1 MNYEFDFNIKNYSIS
16 ELETFLTLNEN
27 YSVNDINEKC
37 SKINSVITGNKDYDK
52 GYKNRLEQ
60 FLDEAKFKLVSN
72 IKAISQEYNGF
83 IEDYDKPIID
93 NKITS
98 SDFQKPI
105 EKYDNVGKI
114 INPMATSHQ
123 SLQKIS
129 IPSNSTNPFAGNKF
143 IANYVFNTQFR
154 DNFFTTQPEDCT
166 FTLPIK
172 IKNVIS
178 ISLSAVQIP
187 NVFLEFSKTKGTD
200 TIYIYEETTNIAGL
214 VTIPSGNYDNTTF
227 PPILEKAI
235 NIQLIGSWPNRFKVS
250 IDPYTYFT
258 TISNTTNNFRMN
270 ILKDKPDNIGDCTTF
285 KYTVNSNPDNIIT
298 KNNIN
303 SKASKFVTTMGYLIG
318 YRKIEYAGFNSY
330 TSESMF
336 NNTYTDYVYFCMN
349 EYATGSQYMANYGV
363 LSQGLIDDN
372 ILAIVPITT
381 EKFVSTFA
389 DNSDYIY
396 KIRNYTGPIDIQKI
410 TIKLLGPNG
419 SLLNLYNFDYAF
431 NLQITTIYDIT
442 KPYTSDYSF

>member
-214 VTIPSGNYDNTTF
+214 VTIPSGNYDTTTF

-285 KYTVNSNPDNIIT
+285 KYTVNSNPDNVIT

>member
-1 MNYEFDFNIKNYSIS
+1 MNYEFDFNIKNYNIT
-16 ELETFLTLNEN
+16 ELENFLNISGN
-27 YSVNDINEKC
+27 YDINDIDDKC
-37 SKINSVITGNKDYDK
+37 SRINSVIKDSKTHDDK
-52 GYKNRLEQ
+52 YKKSLEK
-60 FLDEAKFKLVSN
+60 FLNEVKLKLVSN
-72 IKAISQEYNGF
+72 IKDIAQEYNGF

-98 SDFQKPI
+98 SDLQPPI
-105 EKYDNVGKI
+105 KNYDNVGKI

-129 IPSNSTNPFAGNKF
+129 IPSNSINPFAGNKF

-154 DNFFTTQPEDCT
+154 DNFFSSHPQDCT
-166 FTLPIK
+166 FTLPIR

-187 NVFLEFSKTKGTD
+187 NVFLPFAKTKGTD
-200 TIYIYEETTNIAGL
+200 RIYIYEETTGL
-214 VTIPSGNYDNTTF
+214 EGVVTIPSGNYDATTF

-235 NIQLIGSWPNRFKVS
+235 NIQLIGSWPNRFKVL
-250 IDPYTYFT
+250 IDPYTYYT

-270 ILKDKPDNIGDCTTF
+270 ILKGIPDNIGDCALF
-285 KYTVNSNPDNIIT
+285 KYTANANPDNVTT

-303 SKASKFVTTMGYLIG
+303 SKASKFVSTMGYLIG
-318 YRKIEYAGFNSY
+318 YRKIEYIGSNSY

-336 NNTYTDYVYFCMN
+336 NNIYTDYVYFCMN
-349 EYATGSQYMANYGV
+349 EYATGSQYMANYGI
-363 LSQGLIDDN
+363 LPQGLIDDN
-372 ILAIVPITT
+372 ILAVIPITT

-410 TIKLLGPNG
+410 SIKLLGPQG
-419 SLLNLYNFDYAF
+419 SLVNLHSFDYGF

>member
-1 MNYEFDFNIKNYSIS
+1 
-16 ELETFLTLNEN
+16 
-27 YSVNDINEKC
+27 
-37 SKINSVITGNKDYDK
+37 
-52 GYKNRLEQ
+52 
-60 FLDEAKFKLVSN
+60 
-72 IKAISQEYNGF
+72 
-83 IEDYDKPIID
+83 
-93 NKITS
+93 
-98 SDFQKPI
+98 
-105 EKYDNVGKI
+105 
-114 INPMATSHQ
+114 
-123 SLQKIS
+123 LQKIS

-166 FTLPIK
+166 FTLPIR

-187 NVFLEFSKTKGTD
+187 NVFFPFDKTKGTD
-200 TIYIYEETTNIAGL
+200 TIYIYEENTNLEGV

-270 ILKDKPDNIGDCTTF
+270 ILKGVPDNIGNCDFF
-285 KYTVNSNPDNIIT
+285 KYTGNANPDNIIT

-303 SKASKFVTTMGYLIG
+303 SKASKFVSTMGYLIG
-318 YRKIEYAGFNSY
+318 YRKIEYIGFNSY

-336 NNTYTDYVYFCMN
+336 NNIYTDYVYFCMN
-349 EYATGSQYMANYGV
+349 EYAAGSQYMANYGL

-381 EKFVSTFA
+381 EKFISTFA

-396 KIRNYTGPIDIQKI
+396 KIRNYTGPVDIQKI
-410 TIKLLGPNG
+410 SIKLLGPQG
-419 SLLNLYNFDYAF
+419 SLANLRSFDYGF

-442 KPYTSDYSF
+442 KPYTSDYGF